1 MPEPIGPQDLSRLL
15 SSPALGGV
23 KSISPTGKTDGTD
36 FKTALLNSLEEVN
49 RLQMDA
55 AKGIEKLERGETANM
70 VEVFAAVRKADIAFS
85 MMMEMRNKLVEAY
98 RELQQMRI

>member
-1 MPEPIGPQDLSRLL
+1 MPEPIGFPNVNQLLQNPVLGRAKLLNPQQQNEG
-15 SSPALGGV
+15 A
-23 KSISPTGKTDGTD
+23 D
-36 FKTALLNSLEEVN
+36 FKSALLDSLDEVN

-55 AKGIEKLERGETANM
+55 AKGIQKLSTDPTASM
-70 VEVFAAVRKADIAFS
+70 AEVFAAVRKADIAFS

>member
-1 MPEPIGPQDLSRLL
+1 MPEPIGSQDVSQLL
-15 SSPALGGV
+15 KNPALGRTRLLNPQQDEGA
-23 KSISPTGKTDGTD
+23 D
-36 FKTALLNSLEEVN
+36 FKSTLLDSLDEVN

-55 AKGIEKLERGETANM
+55 AKAKEMLLTGETVNM
-70 VEVFAAVRKADIAFS
+70 AEVFTAVRKADIAFS

>member
-1 MPEPIGPQDLSRLL
+1 MPEPIGSQDVSQLL
-15 SSPALGGV
+15 QNPALGRARLLNPQQQKEGA
-23 KSISPTGKTDGTD
+23 D
-36 FKTALLNSLEEVN
+36 FKSALLDSLDEVN

-55 AKGIEKLERGETANM
+55 AKGIERLSLDETANM
-70 VEVFAAVRKADIAFS
+70 AEVFAAVRKADIAFS

>member
-1 MPEPIGPQDLSRLL
+1 MPEPIGSQDVSQLL
-15 SSPALGGV
+15 KNPALGRARLLN
-23 KSISPTGKTDGTD
+23 PQQQNDGAD
-36 FKTALLNSLEEVN
+36 FKSTLLDSLDEVN

-55 AKGIEKLERGETANM
+55 AKGIEKLELDETANM
-70 VEVFAAVRKADIAFS
+70 AEVFAAVRKADIAFS

>member
-1 MPEPIGPQDLSRLL
+1 MPEPIGLPNVSQLL
-15 SSPALGGV
+15 QNAALGHTKLLNPQQQNEGA
-23 KSISPTGKTDGTD
+23 D
-36 FKTALLNSLEEVN
+36 FKSALLDSLDEVN

-55 AKGIEKLERGETANM
+55 AKGIQKLSTDPTANM
-70 VEVFAAVRKADIAFS
+70 AEVFVAVRKADIAFS

>member
-1 MPEPIGPQDLSRLL
+1 MPEPIGSQDVSQLL
-15 SSPALGGV
+15 KNPALGRTRLLNPQQKNEGA
-23 KSISPTGKTDGTD
+23 D
-36 FKTALLNSLEEVN
+36 FKSTLLDSLDEVN

-55 AKGIEKLERGETANM
+55 AKGIEKLELGETANM
-70 VEVFAAVRKADIAFS
+70 AEVFLAVRKADIAFS